1 MTMMNASIFNGCVW
15 FAKQY
20 VLNRITQHKTEQ
32 HMTICYGIESFWVL
46 YEFWWT
52 KTYFFIL
59 DDLYLRQKVVMW
71 FC

>member
-1 MTMMNASIFNGCVW
+1 
-15 FAKQY
+15 
-20 VLNRITQHKTEQ
+20 
-32 HMTICYGIESFWVL
+32 MTICYGIESFWVL

-71 FC
+71 FCEGQKLMFLFCPLSPVCPVS